1 MVFLSRG
8 ISPVGEIEMRNRNL
22 LTTFMGVALA
32 LFLASQVLAQTPIDG
47 WDKAKFG
54 MSPEEVERA
63 YSIVGEEYREGKS
76 YYFSSIPRF
85 LKGFIGNVNFCFV
98 DNKLFEITLV
108 FVKSEE
114 LIREVRRFWLT
125 LLQVENFLKKKYG
138 VPVEQERIGGRK
150 ILKWVDSE
158 GNGLSLMVNFG
169 HDIEFHFF
177 EVAYFHKELT
187 EVWEREIR
195 AQEGVSTKIETE
207 TF

>member
-1 MVFLSRG
+1 
-8 ISPVGEIEMRNRNL
+8 MRNRNL

-32 LFLASQVLAQTPIDG
+32 LSLASQALAQAPIDG

-54 MSPEEVERA
+54 MSPGEVETA
-63 YSIVGEEYREGKS
+63 YDEEMSEKYSEDGAYFFTSLPLKS
-76 YYFSSIPRF
+76 
-85 LKGFIGNVNFCFV
+85 LKGFMGSVTFCFV
-98 DNKLFEITLV
+98 DNKLFEIRLL
-108 FVKSEE
+108 FVKSGK

-150 ILKWVDSE
+150 ILEWVDSE

-177 EVAYFHKELT
+177 EVTYFHKE
-187 EVWEREIR
+187 
-195 AQEGVSTKIETE
+195 
-207 TF
+207 